1 MGKKSKAEMLAYVE
15 QREVILKSRLQ
26 YYVRWRLEIK
36 EGPAYADEQ
45 INAHLDELK
54 IIWEIKNLLKDG

>member
-1 MGKKSKAEMLAYVE
+1 MLAYVE

-54 IIWEIKNLLKDG
+54 VIWEIKNLLKDG